1 MATVNTYQD
10 FSFAAEEKYPIISNI
25 EFLLEPQIVKDLF
38 NVNPLET
45 DLGDFMKMGLMES
58 VEGEEIIHREKRK
71 LLDAPY
77 LNTSATQANVFG
89 TASVGNGDPAAFSGY
104 QYVQLAQSSH
114 TPTSGDLQNFYSYPK
129 PGMIIEFKNRNFWR
143 IQGKRTTVAG
153 ADRLYIT
160 KMVATSADLSAIITN
175 VGGTIGGD
183 QITLPTNLFEEATWG
198 MQTGTLS
205 AHKNYRSYLSTFG
218 EIYTTTDKQIRNR
231 TYPIQVN
238 TGSGVQTINFYHE
251 IGARDTEER
260 FMVYEAA
267 GLFVVPAGDANFV
280 AYDPISGTNKNVIN
294 SDGYISVL
302 ETNAPHKQYDD
313 NVSLSLFKDVARL
326 RNRLNQ
332 SGDSMFWH
340 GPEFAYR
347 VADLVMEVGKNGGIV
362 YNQKMVDLDIQQIA
376 IPGANFN
383 TKSLRILDNP
393 SITNLPGRQYPWYFI
408 VKPMD
413 KTQDAKTQ
421 IPMDA
426 FTIMYK
432 VQDGGGARG
441 HYKVWYTGAY
451 APTPTNTQ
459 RNRQV
464 NYASEKGIRVVGAD
478 KHILGTSSQF

>member
-1 MATVNTYQD
+1 MATVNTYRD
-10 FSFAAEEKYPIISNI
+10 LSFAATEDYPLISNI

-71 LLDAPY
+71 LLDAPFI
-77 LNTSATQANVFG
+77 NQSATQASVYG

-104 QYVQLAQSSH
+104 QYVQLAASAH
-114 TPTSGDLQNFYSYPK
+114 TPTSGDLSNSYSYPK
-129 PGMIIEFKNRNFWR
+129 EGMVIEFKNRQFWR
-143 IQGKRTTVAG
+143 IQGKRTSVTNAH
-153 ADRLYIT
+153 RLYIT
-160 KMVATSADLSAIITN
+160 KLQATSLDLPQILTN

-198 MQTGTLS
+198 MQTGTIS

-218 EIYTTTDKQIRNR
+218 EVYRTTDKQLRNA
-231 TYPIQVN
+231 TYPITDPE
-238 TGSGVQTINFYHE
+238 TGRTIKYYYE
-251 IGARDTEER
+251 IGARDTEVR
-260 FMVYEAA
+260 YMVYEAA

-280 AYDPISGTNKNVIN
+280 AYDPISGTNKTVIN

-302 ETNAPHKQYDD
+302 ENNAPKKQYDD
-313 NVSLSLFKDVARL
+313 NISLSLFKDTARL

-332 SGDSMFWH
+332 TGSSMMWH

-347 VADLVMEVGKNGGIV
+347 VADLVMEFGKNGGIV
-362 YNQKMVDLDIQQIA
+362 YDQKMVDLDISEIA
-376 IPGANFN
+376 IPGASFN
-383 TKSLRILDNP
+383 TKALRILDNP

-413 KTQDAKTQ
+413 KTQDAKTG
-421 IPMDA
+421 IPMDC

-441 HYKVWYTGAY
+441 HYKVWYTGAM
-451 APTPTNTQ
+451 APAANSTQ
-459 RNRQV
+459 RVRQV
-464 NYASEKGIRVVGAD
+464 NYHSEKGVRVVGAGV
-478 KHILGTSSQF
+478 HILGTSSQF